1 MRIITFGNIL
11 KGFKDNFLRSNETLE
26 RSSDGGLWN
35 TLRGSWSVS
44 SNKLYTST
52 SASEYPIVSV
62 DALSASVDISIK
74 DISQGTTAALWV
86 TDSGNW
92 WGLGIDQVTLVG
104 DNNNATGCDCAT
116 CTGANYEGY
125 YYACG
130 TNYCQG
136 ANSYYCCN
144 VIGNRYCSSYNTSN
158 CKSWYYSKETGK
170 VCTGGY
176 NTSNCAS
183 YNSGNCNENPPYCIG
198 NYYTY
203 PCGTNYCVGYNITG
217 YYTYTCGC
225 VTCYPQYVRL
235 IKSISDTVSTVFSSF
250 ISNNLIIRS
259 IKTLVR
265 GDKVV
270 AEIYENSDLT
280 GKIGSD
286 LIYEPTGVALTTR
299 YGVIVKPSSYNQG
312 STSGEIE
319 IKGTFDGN

>member
-11 KGFKDNFLRSNETLE
+11 KGFKDTFLRSNETLE

-35 TLRGSWSVS
+35 IVRGSWSVS
-44 SNKLYTST
+44 SNKLYTATSPST
-52 SASEYPIVSV
+52 YPIISADV
-62 DALSASVDISIK
+62 LSASVDISIK
-74 DISQGTTAALWV
+74 DISQGTTTALWV

-130 TNYCQG
+130 TYTYYVTNYV
-136 ANSYYCCN
+136 YCCN
-144 VIGNRYCSSYNTSN
+144 VVGNRYCSSYNTSN

-176 NTSNCAS
+176 NSSNCAS
-183 YNSGNCNENPPYCIG
+183 YNSGNCNESPPYCVSG
-198 NYYTY
+198 SSPVTN
-203 PCGTNYCVGYNITG
+203 TNYCVGYNITG
-217 YYTYTCGC
+217 YYTYTCNC

-235 IKSISDTVSTVFSSF
+235 IKSISDTVSTVVSSL
-250 ISNNLIIRS
+250 ISNNKIIRS

-265 GDKVV
+265 GDKLV
-270 AEIYENSDLT
+270 AEVYENSDLT

-286 LIYEPTGVALTTR
+286 LVYEPTGVALTTK
-299 YGVIVKPSSYNQG
+299 YGVLVKPSSYNQG
-312 STSGEIE
+312 NTNGEID
-319 IKGTFDGN
+319 IKAVYGGN